1 MVEESAAAHS
11 TGRVK
16 RRNGAVVQRRGG
28 RFRWVVALVAAATVL
43 VGGGSVAALGAT
55 ESTGLQTAQATVT
68 TPPTSGLTT
77 PALFG
82 SNPGPAADWNPP
94 ANISEALA
102 KVWSHQEST
111 YGNGDL
117 YAFKNYLW
125 DQIMAAQGDINYCV
139 RWESDTP
146 VTAEQRDQV
155 QVQLQ
160 RQFQLWMNA
169 MTENGQGWNGW
180 PYPQVNVEVVG
191 WAVTDRNLLKW
202 DDNSVDIYV
211 GDIGEGAPQCAPPCG
226 RFFHQDNDYSG
237 CPGGAGHHY
246 DMSLWLTDGFGGGH
260 GGDWGQRLSREY
272 YMDNLDAANVY
283 VLLHEMGH
291 SFGLDD
297 FYDWDPGVGGFVMK
311 ANSSAK
317 ITEFDKWMLRDWWRH
332 LKSRYGL

>member
-1 MVEESAAAHS
+1 
-11 TGRVK
+11 
-16 RRNGAVVQRRGG
+16 VVQRRGG